1 MENRLPKL
9 LIIEDEPE
17 MIVALRDNC
26 EFEGFEVLVAAD
38 GADGL
43 EKALSQR
50 PDVILLDVML
60 PKMNGLDVCRT
71 LRRRGVLTPIIML
84 TARGQENDK
93 VAGLVLGADDYVTKP
108 FGIRELM
115 ARVRAQLRRVTQITP
130 QLDGY
135 EFGGIEIDFRR
146 HCATKAGQPLLLS
159 PREFEILR
167 YLVQRRGQIV
177 TREELLDNVWGVSRY
192 LFTRTVDNHIAKLR
206 QKIERAPAEPEYL
219 ITIHR
224 IGYKFLG

>member
-1 MENRLPKL
+1 LPKL
-9 LIIEDEPE
+9 LIIEDEGD

-26 EFEGFEVLVAAD
+26 EFEGFQVVVAED

-43 EKALSQR
+43 DKALSEH

-84 TARGQENDK
+84 TARGHEPDK
-93 VAGLVLGADDYVTKP
+93 VAGLELGADDYVTKP

-115 ARVRAQLRRVTQITP
+115 ARVRAQLRRVSQLTP
-130 QLDGY
+130 DLDRY
-135 EFGGIEIDFRR
+135 EFGTIEIDFRR
-146 HCATKAGQPLLLS
+146 HVATHNGGPLTLS
-159 PREFEILR
+159 PREFEILK
-167 YLVQRRGQIV
+167 YLIKRRGQIV
-177 TREELLDNVWGVSRY
+177 TREELLDNVWGVSRH

-206 QKIERAPAEPEYL
+206 QKIEPRPADPTYL
-219 ITIHR
+219 VTLHR
-224 IGYKFLG
+224 VGYKFLG